1 MKKLCRAV
9 AVLGILVLGVN
20 VVGLVLLV
28 RGGIGARVE
37 PTGIEVAVADKL
49 RRLGIPGSFRQLRNP
64 VASSNEARAAGRAH
78 FADHCAVCHA
88 NDGSGQTEM
97 GRNLYPRAPDLRLA
111 QAQQLTDGELFYIIE
126 NGVRLTGMPAWGD
139 GSQESKRATWHLV
152 TFIRHLPE
160 LTRAERLEMERVN
173 PKSPEE
179 WREMQKDEE
188 FLEGKEPS
196 RQRHKESR
204 HP

>member
-1 MKKLCRAV
+1 MPTSRT
-9 AVLGILVLGVN
+9 I
-20 VVGLVLLV
+20 
-28 RGGIGARVE
+28 ARCATRT
-37 PTGIEVAVADKL
+37 TG
-49 RRLGIPGSFRQLRNP
+49 
-64 VASSNEARAAGRAH
+64 AGRRRWA
-78 FADHCAVCHA
+78 AISILA
-88 NDGSGQTEM
+88 
-97 GRNLYPRAPDLRLA
+97 APDLRLA
-111 QAQQLTDGELFYIIE
+111 RTQQLTDGELFYVIE

-179 WREMQKDEE
+179 WRKMQKDEE

-196 RQRHKESR
+196 RQRHKPGAWR
-204 HP
+204 P